1 MTLAPTLPIRP
12 IARDAVAA
20 PSLIARLRARAEW
33 LGGDES
39 GAWRYLAAA
48 VVVLLGVAV
57 SETLLLALQL
67 SRVSTVMLA
76 SVVISATWLGGRAAF
91 FAAGSAFV
99 AQNIFLM
106 QPAMQARMDSRE
118 QILTLAIFLLVA
130 LTTGSLAGRMRDA
143 AKRSM
148 ALAEMNT
155 RLFEASRR
163 MSATDEEGE
172 LRRILLE
179 EVEKLTGGP
188 VTLASDQAPV
198 GGDGAWRSY
207 PMKAQA
213 EDLGLLRWRTSAS
226 GGHENIDGTVC
237 VLADMCAASIA
248 RARLAGHKSKLE
260 IAAQSERLQTA
271 LLSSISHDF
280 RTPLSAILTSAS
292 SLRAY
297 GEQFTPETRADLA
310 TTIQEEAQ
318 RLNRFVVNLLN
329 MIRLDAGGFKP
340 ERVSFDV
347 HEVLDR
353 VVRSAQRSSD
363 KTVSVDIAEAGRGA
377 LGDPVL
383 FELAVQNV
391 LENALRFAARD
402 VRIACA
408 RDGQTIAVQVS
419 DDGPGVPAH
428 EVSHIF
434 DRFFS
439 SSHQGVSVKGT
450 GLGLSI
456 TRGLMEAMYGAADA
470 TVGPDGAGLTVS
482 LKLPLAAP

>member
-1 MTLAPTLPIRP
+1 MTLAPTLPSR
-12 IARDAVAA
+12 RDALEDRGAT
-20 PSLIARLRARAEW
+20 SLFARVRRLAVW

-48 VVVLLGVAV
+48 AVVVLGVAV
-57 SETLLLALQL
+57 SQALLLALQL

-76 SVVISATWLGGRAAF
+76 SVVIAATWLGGRPAF
-91 FAAGSAFV
+91 FAAGFAFV

-106 QPAMQARMDSRE
+106 QPMMKARMDSRE
-118 QILTLAIFLLVA
+118 QVLTLAIFLLVA
-130 LTTGSLAGRMRDA
+130 VTAGSLAGRMRDA

-188 VTLASDQAPV
+188 AVLASDGANT
-198 GGDGAWRSY
+198 GDVAGWRSY

-213 EDLGLLRWRTSAS
+213 EDLGLLRWRAS
-226 GGHENIDGTVC
+226 GLGGHEGVDGTVC

-248 RARLAGHKSKLE
+248 RARLVGHKSKLE

-297 GEQFTPETRADLA
+297 GEQFTPDTRADLA

-318 RLNRFVVNLLN
+318 RLNRFVANLLN

-347 HEVLDR
+347 PEVLDR
-353 VVRSAQRSSD
+353 VVRSGQRSSD
-363 KTVSVDIAEAGRGA
+363 KAVSVDIAEAARSA
-377 LGDPVL
+377 QGDPVL

-391 LENALRFAARD
+391 LENALRFAAKD
-402 VRIACA
+402 VRITCE
-408 RDGQTIAVQVS
+408 RDGNVIAVRVS
-419 DDGPGVPAH
+419 DDGPGVPAA

-456 TRGLMEAMYGAADA
+456 TRGMMEAMHGTADA
-470 TVGPDGAGLTVS
+470 AVGQGGAGLTVS
-482 LKLPLAAP
+482 LKLPLAAA

>member
-1 MTLAPTLPIRP
+1 MFA
-12 IARDAVAA
+12 
-20 PSLIARLRARAEW
+20 RARRLAIW

-57 SETLLLALQL
+57 AETLLLTLQL
-67 SRVSTVMLA
+67 SRVSTVLLA
-76 SVVISATWLGGRAAF
+76 SVVISATWLGGRPAF
-91 FAAGSAFV
+91 FAAGFAFL

-106 QPAMQARMDSRE
+106 QPAMQARMESRE

-143 AKRSM
+143 AKRAM

-155 RLFEASRR
+155 TLFEASRR

-172 LRRILLE
+172 LRRIIIE

-188 VTLASDQAPV
+188 ATLTADPAPA
-198 GGDGAWRSY
+198 GPDGAWRSY
-207 PMKAQA
+207 ALKAQS
-213 EDLGLLRWRTSAS
+213 EDLGLLRWRAAAAS
-226 GGHENIDGTVC
+226 GHENVDGIVS

-248 RARLAGHKSKLE
+248 RARLASHKSELE

-297 GEQFTPETRADLA
+297 GEQFTPDTRADLA

-318 RLNRFVVNLLN
+318 RLNRFVANLLN

-347 HEVLDR
+347 PEVVDR
-353 VVRSAQRSSD
+353 VVRSGQRVSD
-363 KTVSVDIAEAGRGA
+363 KTVTVEIAEESRSAQ
-377 LGDPVL
+377 GDPVL

-391 LENALRFAARD
+391 LENALRFAGKN
-402 VRIACA
+402 VHIACLP
-408 RDGQTIAVQVS
+408 DGRSMAVRVR
-419 DDGPGVPAH
+419 DDGPGVPAD
-428 EVSHIF
+428 EVSRIF

-439 SSHQGVSVKGT
+439 SANQGVSVKGT

-456 TRGLMEAMYGAADA
+456 TRGMMEAMHGTADA
-470 TVGPDGAGLTVS
+470 AVGPEGTGLIVS
-482 LKLPLAAP
+482 LKLPLAAA